1 MSKVVWIV
9 MGLIVAVMA
18 VGFASQRHL
27 FDTAP
32 RTRIIT
38 PSAERMAAPPVASAP
53 TATTRRTGEATATAA
68 KTRVSWKTFD
78 TAVNLLNVVVGIV
91 GIWMT
96 VHGMRMQRMAL
107 AADEERQG
115 RRRRAA

>member
-1 MSKVVWIV
+1 MRKVVWVV
-9 MGLIVAVMA
+9 MGLAVAAMA

-27 FDTAP
+27 FDPQP

-38 PSAERMAAPPVASAP
+38 SSSAPSVAAPSVTVPPAPPSA
-53 TATTRRTGEATATAA
+53 TRRTPDGTPPATRS
-68 KTRVSWKTFD
+68 TRFSWKTLD
-78 TAVNLLNVVVGIV
+78 TVVNVLNIVIGIA

-107 AADEERQG
+107 AADSQRG
-115 RRRRAA
+115 R